1 MNVISKTLMCASI
14 ALAAGSSFAMD
25 AVKKDEPM
33 ANQAVMK
40 KHMTMQECKDHMAMA
55 KKDGMNRDDAM
66 MHSDAMCA
74 NMMKKHG
81 TGTGKHRSGA
91 DRTGMGAGTDRTGT
105 GMGTDKSGTGMG
117 TDKSG
122 TGMGTNADRTGTDTD
137 KQRSGTGSPST
148 MPK

>member
-55 KKDGMNRDDAM
+55 KKDGMNRDEAM

-81 TGTGKHRSGA
+81 TGTGKHRSGT

-117 TDKSG
+117 SD
-122 TGMGTNADRTGTDTD
+122 ADRTGTDTD
-137 KQRSGTGSPST
+137 KQRNGSGSQPT
-148 MPK
+148 MSK